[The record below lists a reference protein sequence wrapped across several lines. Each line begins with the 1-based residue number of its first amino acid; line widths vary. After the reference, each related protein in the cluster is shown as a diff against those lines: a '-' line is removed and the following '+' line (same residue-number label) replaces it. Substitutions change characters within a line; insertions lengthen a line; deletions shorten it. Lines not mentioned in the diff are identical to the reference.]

1 MMKKSHSTR
10 HSSRASH
17 LRTRLFGA
25 GSERGVALI
34 MVAIQIL
41 VLTALSAFVL
51 DYGLLWLGRRQA
63 QNAADSGALA
73 GSIAL
78 AKDDKTWAPMGTNAL
93 VTSSAK
99 NTAET
104 NRVLAVTPVA
114 LPSLQCPP
122 WMTAPNNVNCIRVD
136 VYRDGTNGS
145 SALPVFF
152 GRLLS
157 STPLGIKATAT
168 AQVVAANGSGCMR
181 PWFITDW
188 YDEQEQ

>member
-10 HSSRASH
+10 HPSRASH

-25 GSERGVALI
+25 GSERGIALI

-51 DYGLLWLGRRQA
+51 DYGMLWLGRRQA

-78 AKDDKTWAPMGTNAL
+78 AKDDRTWAPLGTNAL

-104 NRVLAVTPVA
+104 NRVLGVT
-114 LPSLQCPP
+114 
-122 WMTAPNNVNCIRVD
+122 
-136 VYRDGTNGS
+136 
-145 SALPVFF
+145 
-152 GRLLS
+152 
-157 STPLGIKATAT
+157 
-168 AQVVAANGSGCMR
+168 
-181 PWFITDW
+181 
-188 YDEQEQ
+188 